1 MYSIFNSDRDAQ
13 KKPSRK
19 SGNLQASMKTTSS
32 DTQIKPENTCCT
44 EVDTT
49 PKRPTQDITPGRPIK
64 DSPITRNY
72 AVASQYS
79 VKGEND
85 GEPAGLSSHASQDTS
100 GSGTVKTTKKPPMVS
115 VVQICENFRAF
126 TGPRVDL
133 A

>member
-19 SGNLQASMKTTSS
+19 SGNLPASMKTTSS
-32 DTQIKPENTCCT
+32 DTQIQPETTCCS

-49 PKRPTQDITPGRPIK
+49 PKRPIQDITPGRPIK

-85 GEPAGLSSHASQDTS
+85 GEPAGVSSHASQDAS
-100 GSGTVKTTKKPPMVS
+100 GSGTVKTSKKPPMVS
-115 VVQICENFRAF
+115 VVQNREKLSGFLPDR
-126 TGPRVDL
+126 G
-133 A
+133 